1 MQAENFNS
9 LMTRHFSGHEMV
21 NVLFDALVR
30 FVYQMATLADQIC
43 DDKN

>member
-9 LMTRHFSGHEMV
+9 LMTRHFSGHETV
-21 NVLFDALVR
+21 NVLFDALMLY
-30 FVYQMATLADQIC
+30 YQMATLADQIC